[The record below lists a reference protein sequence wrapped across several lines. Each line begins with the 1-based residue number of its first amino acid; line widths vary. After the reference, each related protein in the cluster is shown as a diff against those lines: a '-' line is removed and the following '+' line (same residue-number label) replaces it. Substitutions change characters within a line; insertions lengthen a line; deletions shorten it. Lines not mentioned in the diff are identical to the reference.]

1 MGVRMHRKKS
11 IERISS
17 ESYYYYYDASER
29 EAAKAEEISV
39 EDYPNHMKTNS
50 DTSIHTS

>member
-17 ESYYYYYDASER
+17 ESYYDYYYDASER

-39 EDYPNHMKTNS
+39 EDYPKKNS

>member
-17 ESYYYYYDASER
+17 ESYYYYYDASEL

-39 EDYPNHMKTNS
+39 EGYPKKNS